1 MFSLPRHEECQN
13 GSFGFIA
20 HLRFVYLG
28 ELRNIYLGNFDRM
41 KTLQNAT
48 LVGNRKNVQDDLLLS
63 VKGLMVRESKK
74 LEIYIHPL

>member
-1 MFSLPRHEECQN
+1 MFSLPRHEECQS

-28 ELRNIYLGNFDRM
+28 ELRNIYLGNFERM

-48 LVGNRKNVQDDLLLS
+48 LVESRKSVQDNLLLS
-63 VKGLMVRESKK
+63 VKALIV
-74 LEIYIHPL
+74 